1 METKVV
7 KTKLVIYGV
16 ILVLSFAGL
25 GILAPY
31 LMSAADTFSVLGGIL
46 VGVICFSFIAA
57 IIMDLLK
64 YAFPE
69 EDDTE
74 NKTPTN

>member
-1 METKVV
+1 VV

-46 VGVICFSFIAA
+46 VGAISFSFIAA
-57 IIMDLLK
+57 IIMDLLT
-64 YAFPE
+64 YAFPK
-69 EDDTE
+69 EDKTKTNTDT
-74 NKTPTN
+74 TN